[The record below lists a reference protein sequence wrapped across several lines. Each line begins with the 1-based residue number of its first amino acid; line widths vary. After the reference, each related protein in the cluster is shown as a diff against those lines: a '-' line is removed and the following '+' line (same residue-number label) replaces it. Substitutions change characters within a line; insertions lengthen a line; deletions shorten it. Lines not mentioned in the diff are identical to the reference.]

1 MLNQTKSEELTKAF
15 DELYPAGH
23 SNFRGKLDAGKTKL
37 FVERAEGSRVFD
49 VDGNEYI
56 EYNGAMGPILLGH
69 RHPEYIEALR
79 EYLDSQTTI
88 YGTNL
93 LYNEKDIEL
102 AQLLVK
108 YIPCAEEVKFCVTG
122 SEAVQMLFRIARAY
136 TGKNRILR
144 FGEMYH
150 GWMDNVMD
158 CVAREDTDYSEM
170 PLPADTPEDHFQFT
184 AGRSPW
190 TIEESLVVPYNDLQA
205 VETVMEKYH
214 DEIAL
219 VFMEPMVSDAF
230 CLHPL
235 PGYLERIRELCD
247 KYGVVMGFD
256 EIITGFR
263 LGLGGAQ
270 EYLGVTPDV
279 CTLGKSISGGL
290 PFSAIV
296 GKKEVMDVFRAKM
309 VMGAG
314 TYNGYGLGVQA
325 CLAAIRLYERD
336 GCAILKNIYRL
347 QDRLSDGMLEIAERN
362 GVPLTITE
370 APGVF
375 YTVFGVDGGR
385 QKPTDLAIIEKL
397 DREFYDL
404 FRFYLM
410 HEGVVVM
417 ANCRWFVGGS
427 HTDEDVDKTLAAFE
441 NALVRAKAE
450 LGRW

>member
-1 MLNQTKSEELTKAF
+1 MLNQETSEKLTKAF
-15 DELYPAGH
+15 NALYPAGH

-37 FVERAEGSRVFD
+37 FACRAEGSRVYD

-69 RHPEYIEALR
+69 RHPEYIEALKD
-79 EYLDSQTTI
+79 YLDSQATI

-93 LYNEKDIEL
+93 LYNENDIAL
-102 AQLLVK
+102 AELLVK
-108 YIPCAEEVKFCVTG
+108 HIPCAEEVKFCLTG
-122 SEAVQMLFRIARAY
+122 SEAVQMLFRIARAR
-136 TGKNRILR
+136 TGKSRILR

-158 CVAREDTDYSEM
+158 CVAREDTDYSEI
-170 PLPADTPEDHFQFT
+170 PLPAETPADHFQFT
-184 AGRSPW
+184 EGKSPW
-190 TIEESLVVPYNDLQA
+190 TTEESLVLPYNDLNA
-205 VETVMEKYH
+205 IETVMEKYH

-230 CLHPL
+230 CMHPL

-247 KYGVVMGFD
+247 KYNVVMGFD

-270 EYLGVTPDV
+270 EYLGVTPDI

-296 GKKEVMDVFRAKM
+296 GKREVMDVFREKM

-314 TYNGYGLGVQA
+314 TFNGYGIGVFA
-325 CLAAIRLYERD
+325 CLTAIRLYEKD
-336 GCAILKNIYRL
+336 GGAMLKNIYRI
-347 QDRLSDGMLEIAERN
+347 QDILSDGMLEIAKRN

-385 QKPTDLAIIEKL
+385 QKPTGLEFIKDL

-417 ANCRWFVGGS
+417 ANCRWFIGGS
-427 HTDEDVDKTLAAFE
+427 HTNEDVRKTLVAFE
-441 NALVRAKAE
+441 NALVKAKAE
-450 LGRW
+450 LGR

>member
-1 MLNQTKSEELTKAF
+1 MLNQSKSEILTEKF
-15 DELYPAGH
+15 NRLYPAGH

-37 FVERAEGSRVFD
+37 FVERAQGSHVWD

-56 EYNGAMGPILLGH
+56 EYNGAMGPVLLGH
-69 RHPEYIEALR
+69 RHPEYVSALHG
-79 EYLDSQTTI
+79 YLDSQATI

-93 LYNEKDIEL
+93 LYGENDIEL
-102 AQLLVK
+102 AELLVRH
-108 YIPCAEEVKFCVTG
+108 IPCAEEVKFCVTG

-136 TGKNRILR
+136 TGRSRVLR

-150 GWMDNVMD
+150 GWIDNVMD
-158 CVAREDTDYSEM
+158 CVAREGTDYSEM

-184 AGRSPW
+184 EGRSPW
-190 TIEESLVVPYNDLQA
+190 TVEESLVVPYNDTSA

-247 KYGVVMGFD
+247 RYGIVMGFD

-290 PFSAIV
+290 PFSAVV
-296 GKKEVMDVFRAKM
+296 GKKEVMDVFRTKT

-325 CLAAIRLYERD
+325 CLTAILLYERD
-336 GCAILKNIYRL
+336 GCAMLKNIYRL
-347 QDRLSDGMLEIAERN
+347 QDRLSDGMLEIAARN
-362 GVPLTITE
+362 GMPLTITE

-385 QKPTDLAIIEKL
+385 QKPTDLAIIDDL

-427 HTDEDVDKTLAAFE
+427 HTDGDVDKTLAAFE
-441 NALVRAKAE
+441 NALKKAKAE
-450 LGRW
+450 LGR

>member
-1 MLNQTKSEELTKAF
+1 MLNQSKSEKLTKEF

-23 SNFRGKLDAGKTKL
+23 SNFRGKLNAGKTKL
-37 FVERAEGSRVFD
+37 FACRAEGSHVWD

-69 RHPEYIEALR
+69 RRPEYIAALKD
-79 EYLDSQTTI
+79 YIDSQAII

-93 LYNEKDIEL
+93 LYSENDIEL
-102 AQLLVK
+102 AKLLIK
-108 YIPCAEEVKFCVTG
+108 YIPCAEEIKFCVTG

-136 TGKNRILR
+136 TGKSRILR

-150 GWMDNVMD
+150 GWLDNVMD
-158 CVAREDTDYSEM
+158 CVAREGVDYSEP

-184 AGRSPW
+184 EGRFPG
-190 TIEESLVVPYNDLQA
+190 TVEESLVVPYNDLPA
-205 VETVMEKYH
+205 VETVIEKYH
-214 DEIAL
+214 DEIAI

-247 KYGVVMGFD
+247 KYNIVMGFD
-256 EIITGFR
+256 EIISGFR

-270 EYLGVTPDV
+270 EYLGVTPDI

-296 GKKEVMDVFRAKM
+296 GKKKVMDVFREKT

-314 TYNGYGLGVQA
+314 TYNGYGLGVLA
-325 CLAAIRLYERD
+325 CLTAIRLYERD
-336 GCAILKNIYRL
+336 DCAMLKNIYRL
-347 QDRLSDGMLEIAERN
+347 QDKLSDGMLEIAERN
-362 GVPLTITE
+362 GVKLTIME

-375 YTVFGVDGGR
+375 YTVFGVSGGR
-385 QKPTDLAIIEKL
+385 QKPTDLALVDSL

-417 ANCRWFVGGS
+417 ANCRWFIGGS
-427 HTDEDVDKTLAAFE
+427 HTDEDIEKTLAAFE
-441 NALVRAKAE
+441 NALVKAKEE
-450 LGRW
+450 LGR